1 MKLSSDGGDCGR
13 RNAKEDTVSP
23 TVVYGGVCV
32 VVGSQ
37 ESGVR
42 FYVGSFG
49 NNLALFTVKMSP
61 HDFHITNIF
70 YKHSFNVIC
79 KDNTSK
85 AKIKAIPLL
94 EATRGSGGIAPHF

>member
-13 RNAKEDTVSP
+13 RNAKEDTVAP
-23 TVVYGGVCV
+23 MVVYGGVCV
-32 VVGSQ
+32 VV

-61 HDFHITNIF
+61 HDFHFKNKF

-94 EATRGSGGIAPHF
+94 PCRRQGGVEV